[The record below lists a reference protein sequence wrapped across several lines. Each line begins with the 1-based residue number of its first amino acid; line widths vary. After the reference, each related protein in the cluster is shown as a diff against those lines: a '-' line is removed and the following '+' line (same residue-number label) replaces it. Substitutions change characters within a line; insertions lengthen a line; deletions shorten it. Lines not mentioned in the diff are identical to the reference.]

1 MNNLPKRKEIRL
13 KDYDYSSNGYYFVT
27 ICTNNKQ
34 PFIEKHRKEIERILR
49 SLPIKFPGLILDYYC
64 LMSTHLHMILI
75 FDKVDVTLSQ
85 IVRTFK
91 ALVTKI
97 IGEQSLWQRN
107 YYEHVIRTEKALS
120 KIREYIQNNP
130 LIERIR
136 FEQFYESGSMN
147 RAPTNTN
154 GLSM

>member
-13 KDYDYSSNGYYFVT
+13 KNYDYSSNGYYFVT

-34 PFIEKHRKEIERILR
+34 PFIEKHRKEIERTLL
-49 SLPIKFPGLILDYYC
+49 SLPVKFPGLTLNYYC
-64 LMSTHLHMILI
+64 LMPSHLHMIVIL
-75 FDKVDVTLSQ
+75 DKVNVTLSQ

-97 IGEQSLWQRN
+97 TGEKSLWQRN

-130 LIERIR
+130 LVERIR
-136 FEQFYESGSMN
+136 FEQFYEPGSIN
-147 RAPTNTN
+147 RAR
-154 GLSM
+154 GLQKL

>member
-1 MNNLPKRKEIRL
+1 MSSLPKRKEIRL
-13 KDYDYSSNGYYFVT
+13 KNYDYYSNGYYFVT

-34 PFIEKHRKEIERILR
+34 PFIEKHRKEIKRTLL
-49 SLPIKFPGLILDYYC
+49 SLPVTFPGLILDYYC

-75 FDKVDVTLSQ
+75 LDKVKVILSQ
-85 IVRTFK
+85 IVRAFK

-97 IGEQSLWQRN
+97 TGEKSLWQRN

-130 LIERIR
+130 SIERIR
-136 FEQFYESGSMN
+136 FEQFYE
-147 RAPTNTN
+147 
-154 GLSM
+154 LSM

>member
-1 MNNLPKRKEIRL
+1 MSNLPKRKEIRL
-13 KDYDYSSNGYYFVT
+13 KNYDYSSNGYYFVT

-34 PFIEKHRKEIERILR
+34 LFIEKHRKEIERTLL
-49 SLPIKFPGLILDYYC
+49 SLPVKFPGLTLDYYC

-75 FDKVDVTLSQ
+75 FDKVKVTLSQ
-85 IVRTFK
+85 IVRVFK

-97 IGEQSLWQRN
+97 TGEKSFWQRN

-130 LIERIR
+130 LVERIK
-136 FEQFYESGSMN
+136 FEQFYEAGSIH
-147 RAPTNTN
+147 RAR
-154 GLSM
+154 GLQKL